1 MISPE
6 EWLETYDH
14 VGHFC
19 PYYCYNNT
27 NKLYIC
33 IGEALEMLPVE
44 ERRIDPV
51 AIVEYLAK
59 TYVLA
64 DRTMVQNINR
74 TPWRARPTDE
84 GWDYAALP
92 EYGFCR
98 ISVEEIAL
106 NLKER
111 LLDEAINY
119 LNNKKQVGILL
130 SGGMDSRI
138 LAGIVKELQLRGE
151 WTGQVIAF
159 TWGIKGSRDVEYAQ
173 KIAAMLSWE
182 WVHLELTP
190 EILYNNFFIAADM
203 GAEFAPHHLHAMK
216 KVVDYKNELDAVL
229 AATYGDSI
237 GRAEFSGVHLTKSK
251 PVLEGRCFDLIK
263 RRDLWLYAVRC
274 IKLFIPK

>member
-74 TPWRARPTDE
+74 TPGGPGLLTRD
-84 GWDYAALP
+84 GIMLP
-92 EYGFCR
+92 YQNMVF
-98 ISVEEIAL
+98 
-106 NLKER
+106 
-111 LLDEAINY
+111 
-119 LNNKKQVGILL
+119 
-130 SGGMDSRI
+130 
-138 LAGIVKELQLRGE
+138 
-151 WTGQVIAF
+151 
-159 TWGIKGSRDVEYAQ
+159 
-173 KIAAMLSWE
+173 
-182 WVHLELTP
+182 
-190 EILYNNFFIAADM
+190 
-203 GAEFAPHHLHAMK
+203 
-216 KVVDYKNELDAVL
+216 VVY
-229 AATYGDSI
+229 
-237 GRAEFSGVHLTKSK
+237 R
-251 PVLEGRCFDLIK
+251 
-263 RRDLWLYAVRC
+263 
-274 IKLFIPK
+274 